1 MTTATAVPMMK
12 AFDVA
17 ARDAALAR
25 QAQLLKPPG
34 SLGRLEEVAGWVAG
48 VTGRVRPTPRT
59 RIVVAAADH
68 GVAAEGV
75 SAFPQEVTG
84 QMLGAFGA
92 GIAAITV
99 LARHAGADVVL
110 VDAGVI
116 APPDG
121 VAALDVGL
129 PAPSRNLALE
139 PALRVDEVR
148 SALRAGRDLAAQ
160 AAADGIDLLIAGE
173 MGIGN
178 TTPAACLTAALTGLD
193 AAAVVGRG
201 TGVDDAG
208 LQRKRAVIERA
219 LALHGP
225 HVEGDTVEL
234 LRRLGGGELAVLCG
248 LALGAGEHGLGLI
261 CDGVIATAAVAVAV
275 AMAPALRDRLLAG
288 HRSVEPAHEHLLAW
302 LGLRPLVELDLRLGE
317 GSGAATALLLVQ
329 AACALHDGMATF
341 AEAAVTVAQG
351 ATSPGAGSPGGSL
364 ARPPEDVA

>member
-1 MTTATAVPMMK
+1 MTNTMVIPAIRPIDT
-12 AFDVA
+12 A

-25 QAQLLKPPG
+25 QAQLLKPSG

-48 VTGRVRPTPRT
+48 VTGRERPVPRT
-59 RIVVAAADH
+59 RIVIAAADH

-92 GIAAITV
+92 GFAAITV
-99 LARHAGADVVL
+99 LARQAGAELVL
-110 VDAGVI
+110 IDAGVI
-116 APPDG
+116 APPPG
-121 VAALDVGL
+121 VAHEDVGL
-129 PAPSRNLALE
+129 PAPSGNLAVE
-139 PALRVDEVR
+139 PALRPDEVR
-148 SALRAGRDLAAQ
+148 SALRAGRELAAR

-178 TTPAACLTAALTGLD
+178 TTPAACLTAALTGLTAD
-193 AAAVVGRG
+193 AVVGRG

-208 LQRKRAVIERA
+208 LRRKRAVVERA

-225 HVEGDTVEL
+225 YLTDEVEL

-275 AMAPALRDRLLAG
+275 AMAPDLRHRLLAG
-288 HRSVEPAHEHLLAW
+288 HRSVEPAHEHLLTW

-317 GSGAATALLLVQ
+317 GSGAATALLLVN
-329 AACALHDGMATF
+329 AACALHDEMATF
-341 AEAAVTVAQG
+341 AEAGVA
-351 ATSPGAGSPGGSL
+351 S
-364 ARPPEDVA
+364 

>member
-1 MTTATAVPMMK
+1 MTKTMVIPAIRPIDT
-12 AFDVA
+12 A

-48 VTGRVRPTPRT
+48 VTGCERPVPRT
-59 RIVVAAADH
+59 RIVIAAADH

-92 GIAAITV
+92 GFAAIAV
-99 LARHAGADVVL
+99 LARQAGAELVL
-110 VDAGVI
+110 IDAGVI
-116 APPDG
+116 APPPG
-121 VAALDVGL
+121 VAHEDVGL
-129 PAPSRNLALE
+129 PAPSGNLAIE
-139 PALRVDEVR
+139 PALRPDEVR
-148 SALRAGRDLAAQ
+148 SALRAGRELAAR

-173 MGIGN
+173 MGIAN
-178 TTPAACLTAALTGLD
+178 TTPAACLTAALTGLGAD
-193 AAAVVGRG
+193 AVVGRG

-208 LQRKRAVIERA
+208 LRRKRAVVERA

-225 HVEGDTVEL
+225 YLSDEVEL

-275 AMAPALRDRLLAG
+275 AMAPELRHRLLAG
-288 HRSVEPAHEHLLAW
+288 HRSVEPAHEHLLTW

-317 GSGAATALLLVQ
+317 GSGAATALLLVN
-329 AACALHDGMATF
+329 AACALHDQMATF
-341 AEAAVTVAQG
+341 AEAGVA
-351 ATSPGAGSPGGSL
+351 AS
-364 ARPPEDVA
+364 

>member
-1 MTTATAVPMMK
+1 MSKTTIPIPAIRPI
-12 AFDVA
+12 DGA

-34 SLGRLEEVAGWVAG
+34 SLGRLEEVAVWVAG
-48 VTGRVRPTPRT
+48 VTGRVRPVPRT
-59 RIVVAAADH
+59 RVVIAAADH

-92 GIAAITV
+92 GFAAITV

-121 VAALDVGL
+121 VAGIDVGL
-129 PAPSRNLALE
+129 PAPSRNLAVE
-139 PALRVDEVR
+139 PALAVDEVR
-148 SALRAGRDLAAQ
+148 SALRAGREIAAR
-160 AAADGIDLLIAGE
+160 AAADGVDLLIGGE
-173 MGIGN
+173 MGIAN
-178 TTPAACLTAALTGLD
+178 TTPAACLTAALCGLD

-208 LQRKRAVIERA
+208 LQRKRAVIEQA
-219 LALHGP
+219 LALH
-225 HVEGDTVEL
+225 VEAAAGDPIEL

-261 CDGVIATAAVAVAV
+261 CDGVIATAAIAVA
-275 AMAPALRDRLLAG
+275 AELAPSLGDRLLAG
-288 HRSVEPAHEHLLAW
+288 HRSVEPAHEHLLSR
-302 LGLRPLVELDLRLGE
+302 LGLRPLIELDLRLGE

-341 AEAAVTVAQG
+341 AEAGVA
-351 ATSPGAGSPGGSL
+351 S
-364 ARPPEDVA
+364 

>member
-1 MTTATAVPMMK
+1 MTKTMVIPAIRPIDT
-12 AFDVA
+12 A

-48 VTGRVRPTPRT
+48 VTGRERPVPRT
-59 RIVVAAADH
+59 RIVIAAADH

-92 GIAAITV
+92 GFAAITV
-99 LARHAGADVVL
+99 LARQAGAELVL
-110 VDAGVI
+110 IDAGVI
-116 APPDG
+116 APPPG
-121 VAALDVGL
+121 VAHEDVGL
-129 PAPSRNLALE
+129 PAPSGNLAVE
-139 PALRVDEVR
+139 PALRPDEVR
-148 SALRAGRDLAAQ
+148 SALRAGRALAAR

-173 MGIGN
+173 MGIAN
-178 TTPAACLTAALTGLD
+178 TTPAACLTAALTGLGAD
-193 AAAVVGRG
+193 AVVGRG
-201 TGVDDAG
+201 TGVDAAG
-208 LQRKRAVIERA
+208 LRRKRAVVARA

-225 HVEGDTVEL
+225 HLTDEVEV

-275 AMAPALRDRLLAG
+275 AMAPELRHRLLAG
-288 HRSVEPAHEHLLAW
+288 HRSVEPAHEHLLTW

-317 GSGAATALLLVQ
+317 GSGAATALLLVN
-329 AACALHDGMATF
+329 AACALHDQMATF
-341 AEAAVTVAQG
+341 AEAGVA
-351 ATSPGAGSPGGSL
+351 AS
-364 ARPPEDVA
+364 

>member
-1 MTTATAVPMMK
+1 MTITSIIPAIAPLDTT
-12 AFDVA
+12 

-25 QAQLLKPPG
+25 QAQLLKPQG

-48 VTGRVRPTPRT
+48 VTGRVRPVPRT
-59 RIVVAAADH
+59 RIVIAAADH
-68 GVAAEGV
+68 GVAAENV

-99 LARHAGADVVL
+99 LARQAGAEVVL

-116 APPDG
+116 APPPG
-121 VAALDVGL
+121 VAHEDVGL
-129 PAPSRNLALE
+129 PSPSGNIAVE
-139 PALRVDEVR
+139 PALRPDEVR
-148 SALRAGRDLAAQ
+148 SALRAGRALAAR

-178 TTPAACLTAALTGLD
+178 TTPAACLTAALTGVGAD
-193 AAAVVGRG
+193 EVVGRG

-225 HVEGDTVEL
+225 FVADDPVEL

-275 AMAPALRDRLLAG
+275 AMAPDLRDRLLAG
-288 HRSVEPAHEHLLAW
+288 HRSVEPAHEHLLTW

-317 GSGAATALLLVQ
+317 GSGAATALLLVN
-329 AACALHDGMATF
+329 AACALHDQMATF
-341 AEAAVTVAQG
+341 AEAGVSG
-351 ATSPGAGSPGGSL
+351 
-364 ARPPEDVA
+364 

>member
-1 MTTATAVPMMK
+1 MSRTIGLVP
-12 AFDVA
+12 AIRPVDAA
-17 ARDAALAR
+17 ARAAALAR

-34 SLGRLEEVAGWVAG
+34 ALGRLEEVAVWVAG
-48 VTGRVRPTPRT
+48 VTGRERPVPRT

-92 GIAAITV
+92 GFAAITV
-99 LARHAGADVVL
+99 LAAHAGADVVL

-116 APPDG
+116 AAPEG
-121 VAALDVGL
+121 VASIDVGL
-129 PAPSRNLALE
+129 RAPSGNLAVE
-139 PALRVDEVR
+139 PALAIDEVR
-148 SALRAGRDLAAQ
+148 SALRAGREIAAR
-160 AAADGIDLLIAGE
+160 AAADGVDLLIAGE

-178 TTPAACLTAALTGLD
+178 TTPAACLTAALCGLD

-208 LQRKRAVIERA
+208 LQRKRAVIDRA
-219 LALHGP
+219 LARHADAAA
-225 HVEGDTVEL
+225 GDPVEL
-234 LRRLGGGELAVLCG
+234 LRRLGGGELAVICG

-261 CDGVIATAAVAVAV
+261 CDGVIATAAIAVAV
-275 AMAPALRDRLLAG
+275 ELAPDLRDRLLAG
-288 HRSVEPAHEHLLAW
+288 HRSVEPAHEHLLSR

-317 GSGAATALLLVQ
+317 GSGAATALLVVN

-341 AEAAVTVAQG
+341 AEAGVA
-351 ATSPGAGSPGGSL
+351 S
-364 ARPPEDVA
+364 

>member
-1 MTTATAVPMMK
+1 MTITSIIPAIAPLDT
-12 AFDVA
+12 A

-48 VTGRVRPTPRT
+48 VTGRERPVPRT
-59 RIVVAAADH
+59 RIVIAAADH
-68 GVAAEGV
+68 GVAAENV

-92 GIAAITV
+92 GFAAITV
-99 LARHAGADVVL
+99 LARQAGAEVVL

-116 APPDG
+116 APPPG
-121 VAALDVGL
+121 VAHEDVGL
-129 PAPSRNLALE
+129 PSPSGNIAVE
-139 PALRVDEVR
+139 PALRPDEVR
-148 SALRAGRDLAAQ
+148 SALRAGRALAAR

-173 MGIGN
+173 MGIAN
-178 TTPAACLTAALTGLD
+178 TTPAACLTAVLTGVGAD
-193 AAAVVGRG
+193 EVVGRG

-225 HVEGDTVEL
+225 FVADDPVEL

-275 AMAPALRDRLLAG
+275 AMAPDLRDRLLAG
-288 HRSVEPAHEHLLAW
+288 HRSVEPAHEHLLTW

-317 GSGAATALLLVQ
+317 GSGAATALLLVN
-329 AACALHDGMATF
+329 AACALHDQMATF
-341 AEAAVTVAQG
+341 AEAGVSAK
-351 ATSPGAGSPGGSL
+351 
-364 ARPPEDVA
+364 

>member
-1 MTTATAVPMMK
+1 MTKTMVIPAIRPIDT
-12 AFDVA
+12 A

-48 VTGRVRPTPRT
+48 VTGRERPVPRT
-59 RIVVAAADH
+59 RIVIAAADH

-92 GIAAITV
+92 GFAAITV
-99 LARHAGADVVL
+99 LARQAGAELVL
-110 VDAGVI
+110 IDAGVI
-116 APPDG
+116 APPPG
-121 VAALDVGL
+121 VAHEDVGL
-129 PAPSRNLALE
+129 PAPSGNLAIE
-139 PALRVDEVR
+139 PALRPDEVR
-148 SALRAGRDLAAQ
+148 SALRAGRDLAAR

-173 MGIGN
+173 MGIAN
-178 TTPAACLTAALTGLD
+178 TTPAACLTAALTGLGAD
-193 AAAVVGRG
+193 AVVGRG
-201 TGVDDAG
+201 TGVDAAG
-208 LQRKRAVIERA
+208 LRRKRAVVARA

-225 HVEGDTVEL
+225 HLTDEVEV

-275 AMAPALRDRLLAG
+275 AMAPELRHRLLAG
-288 HRSVEPAHEHLLAW
+288 HRSVEPAHEHLLTW

-317 GSGAATALLLVQ
+317 GSGAATALLLVN
-329 AACALHDGMATF
+329 AACALHDQMATF
-341 AEAAVTVAQG
+341 AEAGVA
-351 ATSPGAGSPGGSL
+351 AS
-364 ARPPEDVA
+364 

>member
-1 MTTATAVPMMK
+1 MSKTTIPIPAIRPL
-12 AFDVA
+12 DGA

-34 SLGRLEEVAGWVAG
+34 SLGRLEEVAVWVAG
-48 VTGRVRPTPRT
+48 VTGRVRPVPRT
-59 RIVVAAADH
+59 RVVIAAADH

-92 GIAAITV
+92 GFAAITV

-121 VAALDVGL
+121 VADIDVGL
-129 PAPSRNLALE
+129 PAPSRNLAVE
-139 PALRVDEVR
+139 PALAVDEVR
-148 SALRAGRDLAAQ
+148 SALRAGREIAAR
-160 AAADGIDLLIAGE
+160 AAADGVDLLIGGE
-173 MGIGN
+173 MGIAN
-178 TTPAACLTAALTGLD
+178 TTPAACLTAALCGLD

-208 LQRKRAVIERA
+208 LQRKRAVIEQA
-219 LALHGP
+219 LALH
-225 HVEGDTVEL
+225 VEAAAGDPIEL

-261 CDGVIATAAVAVAV
+261 CDGVIATAAIAVA
-275 AMAPALRDRLLAG
+275 AELAPSLGDRLLAG
-288 HRSVEPAHEHLLAW
+288 HRSVEPAHEHLLSR
-302 LGLRPLVELDLRLGE
+302 LGLRPLIELDLRLGE

-341 AEAAVTVAQG
+341 AEAGVA
-351 ATSPGAGSPGGSL
+351 S
-364 ARPPEDVA
+364 